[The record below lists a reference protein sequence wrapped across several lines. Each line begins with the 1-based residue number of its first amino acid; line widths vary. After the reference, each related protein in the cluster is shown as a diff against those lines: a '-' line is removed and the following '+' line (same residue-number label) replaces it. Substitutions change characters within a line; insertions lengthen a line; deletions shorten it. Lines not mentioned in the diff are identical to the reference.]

1 MTMTATMIGGDRLHL
16 HHGPIDLIIKAEA
29 KKQDCVRKAY
39 SSATKKFES
48 VLDELVAELPLL
60 KTPISTVFNP
70 PKGQVA
76 RRMYKSTW
84 PYARRVFVTPM
95 AAVAGAVADEIL
107 SCMLNDTTL
116 TKAYVNN
123 GGDISIYLGRGEKFT
138 VDIKQLNNTGLGQI
152 ELFDSLEIGGIATSG
167 KGGRSL
173 SMGIAD
179 SVTVLAGNA
188 SDADVAAT
196 LIANHVDIPEH
207 PGITRMPAEEIVD
220 DSDLINQN
228 VVIACENLDSHD
240 VELAL
245 ARGSQFAQELLNDGK
260 IKSVAMFLQNS
271 FRLLGPS
278 FQHLTG

>member
-1 MTMTATMIGGDRLHL
+1 MTATMIGGDRLHL

-29 KKQDCVRKAY
+29 KEQDFVRKAY
-39 SSATKKFES
+39 FNATKRFES
-48 VLDELVAELPLL
+48 VLEELVAELPLL
-60 KTPISTVFNP
+60 KTPISSVFNP

-84 PYARRVFVTPM
+84 PYAGRVFVTPM
-95 AAVAGAVADEIL
+95 ASVAGAVADEIL
-107 SCMLNDTTL
+107 SSMLKDTTL

-123 GGDISIYLGRGEKFT
+123 GGDISIYLGGGEKFT

-152 ELFDSLEIGGIATSG
+152 ELFDGLEIGGIATSG

-245 ARGSQFAQELLNDGK
+245 SRGNQFAQELLNDGK

-271 FRLLGPS
+271 FSLVGPS